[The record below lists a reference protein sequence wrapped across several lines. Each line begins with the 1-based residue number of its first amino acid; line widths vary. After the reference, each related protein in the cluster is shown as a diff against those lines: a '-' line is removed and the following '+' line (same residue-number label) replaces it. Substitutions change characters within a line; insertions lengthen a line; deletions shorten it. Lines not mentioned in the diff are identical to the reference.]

1 MSSELRPFLVG
12 LFHSQNGSVFISA
25 TVQRVF
31 TILADCDH
39 EVKSVNSPEKVLF
52 RLVWVC
58 QVNPENGRVT
68 INLIRIQKLPF
79 ILMLTFIINS
89 VMMHCI

>member
-31 TILADCDH
+31 TLFTGCDH

-68 INLIRIQKLPF
+68 INLIRIQK
-79 ILMLTFIINS
+79 
-89 VMMHCI
+89 